1 MVARSAVLDGE
12 ARIDLR
18 HANVLCAD
26 EMTQGLEIL
35 GQILMGF
42 GVQHIARA
50 QSAEDFRRM
59 LNTQAFDLILVDA
72 ALGGNG
78 FELVQWLRRSNLEG
92 NRFAPSV
99 VLSGHTPRSQVETA
113 RDCGANFVVIKPV
126 SPATLLERV
135 MWIGRTARLF
145 VEAGAY
151 VGPDR
156 RFKNQGVPSGAKGR
170 RSSDLS
176 AELGVALDPNLSQDA
191 IDSLLKPQ
199 RVAL

>member
-1 MVARSAVLDGE
+1 MVAKSASLDGDT
-12 ARIDLR
+12 RIDLR
-18 HANVLCAD
+18 QANVLCAD
-26 EMTQGLEIL
+26 EMSQGLEIL
-35 GQILMGF
+35 SQILMGF
-42 GVQHIARA
+42 GVQHIVRA
-50 QSAEDFRRM
+50 QSPDDFRRM

-78 FELVQWLRRSNLEG
+78 YEQVQWLRRSNLEG

-99 VLSGHTPRSQVETA
+99 ILSGHTPRSQVETA
-113 RDCGANFVVIKPV
+113 RDCGANFVVTKPV

-135 MWIGRTARLF
+135 MWIGRTARMF

-156 RFKNQGVPSGAKGR
+156 RFKNQGVPTGAKGR
-170 RSSDLS
+170 RSGDLS
-176 AELGVALDPNLSQDA
+176 AEVGEAMDPNMSQDA

>member
-1 MVARSAVLDGE
+1 MVAKSAILDGD

-135 MWIGRTARLF
+135 MWIGRTARMF

-156 RFKNQGVPSGAKGR
+156 RFRNEGVPNGARGR

-199 RVAL
+199 RVTL